1 MKGVAIAKPKTETI
15 QGTIDRVVFHNQKN
29 GYCVL
34 NVSINSLNGMV
45 AVGYMSNIREG
56 DTFKFTGVWKKHPQ
70 YGQQFHFTEYE
81 LILPQTRIG
90 IINYLS
96 SIAYGIGPI
105 KASKIVEALGDST
118 LEIIKNDPDKLRQLD
133 FIKPEQAEEIISK
146 FHENKILAELTS
158 MICKQ
163 GITPKLATKIYKVYG
178 NESIR
183 VVKENP
189 YILADDMFGVGFK
202 TADRI
207 AQATGIEPNSPFR
220 IEAAVEFTL
229 KEAANEGHVYLPPQI
244 LVKKVKE
251 LLGRGCGV
259 SGKDIKKAAENQAAK
274 EKVKIENNCV
284 YHSSL
289 YKDECELATRLKMLA
304 KQKQR
309 EIKNIDGL
317 TKQIE
322 GRLGIRYADQQK
334 LAIKTA
340 LTSPVCIITGGPGT
354 GKTTITNAI
363 VDIYKSIHR
372 YPVIYLASPTGRAAK
387 RLSEST
393 DMEAKTIHRLLH
405 YHPEGGFEYNAANPL
420 PSGLLI
426 VDEFSM
432 ADIELSSYLFDAVE
446 NDMQVV
452 MVGDVEQLPS
462 VGPGSVLRD
471 CIMSGVIPTIRLKYN
486 YRQAVGSTIA
496 DIAHQIVEGIVPELV
511 ETDDLKPIAFD
522 DPEDGLRIVKN
533 IVEQLQ
539 KEKVGI
545 MDFQVLTPMKKS
557 LLGVNSLNEMVRNI
571 VNPAGSKP
579 EIKYGKEIYRV
590 GDKVMVQKNNYL
602 KGVFNGDIGVVV
614 GADKTGID
622 IDVEGEIV
630 RYERDELNEIS
641 LAYAS
646 TVHKAQGS
654 EFPFAIV
661 ICSTSHFI
669 MLQRNLLYTA
679 VTRAKKRLY
688 LVYQPRA
695 LKIAVKNDKI
705 ADRYS
710 LLKERLRD

>member
-45 AVGYMSNIREG
+45 AVGYMPNIREG
-56 DTFKFTGVWKKHPQ
+56 DTFKFTGAWKKHPQ
-70 YGQQFHFTEYE
+70 YGKQFHFTEYE

-96 SIAYGIGPI
+96 SIAYGIGPV
-105 KASKIVEALGDST
+105 KAAKIVDALGEST
-118 LEIIKNDPDKLRQLD
+118 LEIIQTNPNRLRQLD

-146 FHENKILAELTS
+146 FNENKVLAELTS
-158 MICKQ
+158 MICRQ
-163 GITPKLATKIYKVYG
+163 GITPKLAAKIYKVYG
-178 NESIR
+178 SESIK

-202 TADRI
+202 IADRI
-207 AQATGIEPNSPFR
+207 AQATGIAPNSPFR
-220 IEAAVEFTL
+220 VEAAVEFAL
-229 KEAANEGHVYLPPQI
+229 KEAANEGHMYLPPQA

-289 YKDECELATRLKMLA
+289 YKNECELATRLKMLA

-309 EIKNIDGL
+309 EIKDIDGL
-317 TKQIE
+317 IKRIE
-322 GRLGIRYADQQK
+322 DRLGIKYADQQK
-334 LAIKTA
+334 KAIKTA
-340 LTSPVCIITGGPGT
+340 LTSPVSIITGGPGT

-372 YPVIYLASPTGRAAK
+372 YPIIYLASPTGRAAK

-393 DMEAKTIHRLLH
+393 NMEAKTIHRLLH
-405 YHPEGGFEYNAANPL
+405 YHPEGGFEYNTANPL

-432 ADIELSSYLFDAVE
+432 TDIELSSYLFDAVE

-471 CIMSGVIPTIRLKYN
+471 CIMSRVIPTIKLKYN

-522 DPEDGLRIVKN
+522 DPENGLRIVKS
-533 IVEQLQ
+533 IVGQLQ
-539 KEKVGI
+539 KEKAGI
-545 MDFQVLTPMKKS
+545 MDFQVLTPMRKS
-557 LLGVNSLNEMVRNI
+557 LLGVNSLNETVRNI
-571 VNPAGSKP
+571 VNPSGSKP
-579 EIKYGKEIYRV
+579 EIKYGKEVYRI

-654 EFPFAIV
+654 EFPFAVV

-688 LVYQPRA
+688 LVYQPKA
-695 LKIAVKNDKI
+695 LKIAVSNDKI

-710 LLKERLRD
+710 LLRERLRD